1 MKKILRGVLSLLLVL
16 SMCACTSKS
25 NLSVDGAF
33 YEDLKQGL
41 INRWKLS
48 DLNDDDYTTEDFNGY
63 VKAELDCISKYKS
76 KKFKNKNIGNYAKD
90 YIQTLYATK
99 KYTKYIDSN
108 YDKWE
113 SEYINVIYD
122 DRCEALVHLNDI
134 KKIKFD
140 KKAETK
146 NFNELLEDGKNS
158 IDIRDLMNKADFK
171 KEPDEYED
179 ETYHTYSMIMENT
192 TDLDFDYF
200 SFNLNLEDENGVVI
214 ETESASTENWDAG
227 TKHKFEFSTDC
238 NFAKI
243 TVHNSSYNY

>member
-1 MKKILRGVLSLLLVL
+1 M
-16 SMCACTSKS
+16 
-25 NLSVDGAF
+25 
-33 YEDLKQGL
+33 
-41 INRWKLS
+41 
-48 DLNDDDYTTEDFNGY
+48 
-63 VKAELDCISKYKS
+63 
-76 KKFKNKNIGNYAKD
+76 
-90 YIQTLYATK
+90 
-99 KYTKYIDSN
+99 
-108 YDKWE
+108 
-113 SEYINVIYD
+113 
-122 DRCEALVHLNDI
+122 VHLNGI

-140 KKAETK
+140 KKTETK